1 MVDIMVPENSFNT
14 EHVIRLARFCVRQ
27 RFNPYTDTDA
37 YLTDAIYVHLLQE
50 HQELQIE
57 GAVDFFKREDAFC
70 ASRIIARQFSKSP
83 VQEKIAACLI
93 ASSRHREIG
102 ASLIENLKD
111 LLENELSFHPQ
122 TGLVKD
128 VTHTIILLYAI
139 AKLGVWTED
148 KLNTQITLIFGKGR
162 VYRGLDVVF
171 LTKLATLLPQNEQ
184 LTTLVANLYKIPLA
198 MKDEEEKLFVH
209 YARLWH
215 LCEQGDGSKKDE
227 LLNAIA
233 FTEEVQLEDFQTGAY
248 FDDYNIPDKW
258 RGSIYPCFLL
268 GYAKMILNLYQ
279 TLMSEEK
286 IQAELRDFE
295 QLVDDNGKQVM
306 LQKHGDLFK
315 RNPFKV
321 LKHKDKFRVPY
332 SIKIQIND
340 TLWYEDQAFRITE
353 IKDYQVNGVVVASE
367 VSCEAITH
375 ASPAPQIN
383 QFFNYGEMQKTQV
396 QLGGSGNSQQQHI
409 DEAAN
414 TDIIIKLIDLLQE
427 LPRQELPIEVIEKLE
442 AAKAEAAKPSPI
454 WSKVQ
459 SGVKGAL
466 AWAFN
471 NPDKAGTLL
480 EKINYYISQHGHQIG
495 SIIPLS

>member
-1 MVDIMVPENSFNT
+1 M
-14 EHVIRLARFCVRQ
+14 RQ
-27 RFNPYTDTDA
+27 RFNPYKDTDA

-70 ASRIIARQFSKSP
+70 ASRIIARQFSQSP
-83 VQEKIAACLI
+83 VQERIAACLI

-102 ASLIENLKD
+102 AGLIENLKD
-111 LLENELSFHPQ
+111 LLENELALHPQ

-139 AKLGVWTED
+139 ARLGVWAED
-148 KLNTQITLIFGKGR
+148 KLNTQITLILGKGR
-162 VYRGLDVVF
+162 VYRGLDIVF
-171 LTKLATLLPQNEQ
+171 LTKLASLLPQNKQ
-184 LTTLVANLYKIPLA
+184 LATLVASLFEISLA
-198 MKDEEEKLFVH
+198 MKDAEEKLFVH

-215 LCEQGDGSKKDE
+215 LCEQGEGSKKEE
-227 LLNAIA
+227 LLSAIA
-233 FTEEVQLEDFQTGAY
+233 FIEEVQLEDFQTGAY
-248 FDDYNIPDKW
+248 FDDYNIPNKW

-279 TLMSEEK
+279 TIMSEDK
-286 IQAELRDFE
+286 IQAELRDYE
-295 QLVDDNGKQVM
+295 QLVDDNGKQAM
-306 LQKHGDLFK
+306 LQSHGDQFK
-315 RNPFKV
+315 GNPFKV
-321 LKHKDKFRVPY
+321 LKHKDKFRIPY
-332 SIKIQIND
+332 AISIQNND
-340 TLWYEDQAFRITE
+340 TLWYEDQPFRITD
-353 IKDYQVNGVVVASE
+353 IKNYQINGVVVARE
-367 VSCEAITH
+367 VSCEAVTH
-375 ASPAPQIN
+375 ASPAPQTN
-383 QFFNYGEMQKTQV
+383 QLFNYGGTFQNAQI

-409 DEAAN
+409 TEAAN

-427 LPRQELPIEVIEKLE
+427 LPRQELPVEVIKNLDAAKTE
-442 AAKAEAAKPSPI
+442 AAKSSPI

-480 EKINYYISQHGHQIG
+480 EKINYFISQHGHQIG